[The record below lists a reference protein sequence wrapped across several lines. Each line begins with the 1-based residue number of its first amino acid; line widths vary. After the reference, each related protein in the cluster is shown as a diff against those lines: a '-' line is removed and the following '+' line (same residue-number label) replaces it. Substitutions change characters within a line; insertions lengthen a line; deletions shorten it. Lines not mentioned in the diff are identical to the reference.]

1 MDNKEAFAKIVNV
14 LEIAMSPNYF
24 GMQMKILEYIAK
36 NMNEARAKE
45 GVKMNL
51 VKRIMK
57 AFTYQPKEFHNI
69 LYDFLSTTLK
79 LSDFTV
85 DVVTVIFMIES
96 PYSRIS

>member
-1 MDNKEAFAKIVNV
+1 
-14 LEIAMSPNYF
+14 
-24 GMQMKILEYIAK
+24 MKILEYIAK

-69 LYDFLSTTLK
+69 LYDFLSATLK

-85 DVVTVIFMIES
+85 DVATVISMIES
-96 PYSRIS
+96 PYQRIS